1 MVEVVVEAAA
11 EAAVDGSGRGCVC
24 RPARHSL
31 SAASSPSQAAAP
43 PQVKRWQEKFYQT
56 GVLRLGHPRG
66 NKAVTDDLKFN
77 RTPFTLD
84 GAALTVHLMPR
95 VFNSL
100 WHLAG
105 RNSHPCECDQ
115 KTGCATRQELDR
127 CPRNKVLTG
136 ESPFGGY
143 RVPTAIVT
151 TFWTSIWTT
160 TNRAAKHD
168 HGGARLKWN
177 RSAALVRGTAVR
189 R

>member
-1 MVEVVVEAAA
+1 M
-11 EAAVDGSGRGCVC
+11 
-24 RPARHSL
+24 
-31 SAASSPSQAAAP
+31 
-43 PQVKRWQEKFYQT
+43 KRWQENFYQT

-84 GAALTVHLMPR
+84 GAALTVHLRPR
-95 VFNSL
+95 VFNSD
-100 WHLAG
+100 WFMAG

-115 KTGCATRQELDR
+115 KTGCASRRELDR

>member
-1 MVEVVVEAAA
+1 M
-11 EAAVDGSGRGCVC
+11 
-24 RPARHSL
+24 
-31 SAASSPSQAAAP
+31 
-43 PQVKRWQEKFYQT
+43 
-56 GVLRLGHPRG
+56 
-66 NKAVTDDLKFN
+66 TDDLKFN

-160 TNRAAKHD
+160 NRAAKHE

-177 RSAALVRGTAVR
+177 RSAALVRGGVVR

>member
-1 MVEVVVEAAA
+1 M
-11 EAAVDGSGRGCVC
+11 
-24 RPARHSL
+24 
-31 SAASSPSQAAAP
+31 
-43 PQVKRWQEKFYQT
+43 
-56 GVLRLGHPRG
+56 
-66 NKAVTDDLKFN
+66 TDDLKFN

>member
-1 MVEVVVEAAA
+1 VVEVVVEAAA